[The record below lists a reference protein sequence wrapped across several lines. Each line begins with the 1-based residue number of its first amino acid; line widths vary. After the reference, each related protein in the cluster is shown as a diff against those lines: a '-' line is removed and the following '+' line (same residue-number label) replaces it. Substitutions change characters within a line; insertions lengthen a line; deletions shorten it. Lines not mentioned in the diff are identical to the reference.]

1 MSCIHN
7 FPNSGQIP
15 QGTSPRDFSI
25 KMSELRFDGKTV
37 IVTGAGGGIGKVFT
51 FNKVYSLFFASRGA
65 NVVVN
70 DLGKSK
76 DESGNTVNAA
86 DLVVTEI
93 KNSGGKAVANY
104 DSVENGQNI
113 VQDALN
119 AFGRI
124 DVIINN
130 AGYLVL
136 I

>member
-1 MSCIHN
+1 
-7 FPNSGQIP
+7 
-15 QGTSPRDFSI
+15 
-25 KMSELRFDGKTV
+25 MSELRFDGKTV
-37 IVTGAGGGIGKVFT
+37 IVTGAGGGIGKVFHS
-51 FNKVYSLFFASRGA
+51 NKVYSLFFASRGA

-76 DESGNTVNAA
+76 NESGNTVNAA